1 MALPLTLFWMIPLS
15 SKAKHR
21 RAAAVLRRDWAHM
34 HVVDIINPMMN
45 YCQKWRTSIRSNLT
59 RSSSGRCIP
68 SRNTG
73 DPADKTVVT
82 VALTG
87 KHMMRRVKR
96 SVFFSWNDVRIF
108 LKFTVLV
115 QSTRRLSKYC
125 PMLEFSPGTCK
136 LTWRRTFL

>member
-87 KHMMRRVKR
+87 KHMMRRVK
-96 SVFFSWNDVRIF
+96 STSAIYTSPVEVLSYVGVLTGDVQINLEANF
-108 LKFTVLV
+108 LMTTTKVLLC
-115 QSTRRLSKYC
+115 SL
-125 PMLEFSPGTCK
+125 
-136 LTWRRTFL
+136 